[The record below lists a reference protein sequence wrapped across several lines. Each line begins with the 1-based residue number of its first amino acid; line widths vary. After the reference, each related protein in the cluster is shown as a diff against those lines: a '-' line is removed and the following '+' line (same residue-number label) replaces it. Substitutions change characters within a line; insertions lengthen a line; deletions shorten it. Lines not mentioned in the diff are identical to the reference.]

1 MPKLRNSVSASLRN
15 ISCSIMPFYAD
26 FKSAKILYKFLNLK
40 FKMYRFFEAQYFV
53 FQDDL
58 SILFLSF
65 FLFEKTRKK
74 KDAAANRFTEL
85 RLK

>member
-1 MPKLRNSVSASLRN
+1 
-15 ISCSIMPFYAD
+15 MPFYAD

-58 SILFLSF
+58 SAIRFIF
-65 FLFEKTRKK
+65 FSCSKQEK
-74 KDAAANRFTEL
+74 KDAAANEFTEL